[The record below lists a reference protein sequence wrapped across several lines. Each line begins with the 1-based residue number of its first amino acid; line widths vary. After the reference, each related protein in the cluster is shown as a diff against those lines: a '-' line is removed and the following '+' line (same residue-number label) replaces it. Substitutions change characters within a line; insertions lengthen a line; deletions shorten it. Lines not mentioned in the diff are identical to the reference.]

1 MSPPGILHQEHSMNA
16 GDTTINRRMQYHAG
30 HALVAVLIETIVTGW
45 RALSRLMADHARARK
60 RAQARLELHRLS
72 DHMLRD
78 IGLERDQIERL
89 FH

>member
-1 MSPPGILHQEHSMNA
+1 MNA

-30 HALVAVLIETIVTGW
+30 HVLVEVLAERIASAW
-45 RALSRLMADHARARK
+45 QALSRRMAAYAVARK

-72 DHMLRD
+72 DRMLRD

-89 FH
+89 FR